1 MSIFAWIVV
10 GLVVGWFAG
19 VVMKGGGYGVIGD
32 IIVGI
37 VGALLGGFVAA
48 WLFGLQE
55 AVNAVSLLS
64 LVTAFFGA
72 VILIAVGRAL
82 PRRTPV

>member
-55 AVNAVSLLS
+55 AVNSVSLVS
-64 LVTAFFGA
+64 IVTAFLGA